1 MTVLDEA
8 RYCRACGNMFSHPVH
23 GPEATGPDAHPFQLP
38 ASHTTPVTET
48 AVTRGSNTSHTSHG
62 KGEEV
67 DQEAQDALLLGDVRD
82 GAWLDAQEFPPLRW
96 AVPGLLPEGMS
107 LLVGPPKSG
116 KSWLIGN
123 ILLAVAAGGHA
134 LGRLA
139 VGPPRRVLYLA
150 LEDGDRRMQSRC
162 RIILEDGP
170 IPGLFHYK
178 VTVPPGKVLPVLEA
192 WMRRYPDTAMAV
204 LDTLGRVMP
213 PAMQGES
220 SYQRDYRVGAGLKRI
235 TDERPGL
242 SLVVVHHDRKA
253 ASEDFVDAVSGT
265 NGLAGSADAVIVLAR
280 KRKASDAVLKVTG
293 KDVPEEEYALRLED
307 GTRWVLDG
315 RTLAEAAA
323 NVEKREE
330 SQELGETS
338 TAILAFI
345 AQRVEPVRAAEIT
358 GKFGKSAAEYLRRL
372 EQSGRLLKPKRGYYQ
387 VPPPPD
393 HPELDFDPP
402 E

>member
-1 MTVLDEA
+1 ME
-8 RYCRACGNMFSHPVH
+8 
-23 GPEATGPDAHPFQLP
+23 
-38 ASHTTPVTET
+38 ET
-48 AVTRGSNTSHTSHG
+48 
-62 KGEEV
+62 
-67 DQEAQDALLLGDVRD
+67 DQEAADAALLGDVRD

-96 AVPGLLPEGMS
+96 AVPGLIPEGMS

-123 ILLAVAAGGHA
+123 VLLAVAAGGHA

-139 VGPPRRVLYLA
+139 VGSPRRVLYLA

-162 RIILEDGP
+162 RIILEGSP

-192 WMRRYPDTAMAV
+192 WMRRYPDTSMAV

-253 ASEDFVDAVSGT
+253 AAEDFVDAVSGT

-280 KRKASDAVLKVTG
+280 RRKATDAVLKVTG
-293 KDVPEEEYALRLED
+293 KDVPEEEYALLLED

-315 RTLAEAAA
+315 EDLRQSAA
-323 NVEKREE
+323 NVERRE
-330 SQELGETS
+330 QTQNLGDTS
-338 TAILAFI
+338 TAILDYI
-345 AQRVEPVRAAEIT
+345 GRSVEPVRAGEIT
-358 GKFGKSAAEYLRRL
+358 DKFGRNAAEYLRRL
-372 EQSGRLLKPKRGYYQ
+372 EQSGRLVKPKRGLYV
-387 VPPPPD
+387 VPSPLD
-393 HPELDFDPP
+393 DPELDFDLP